1 LKNKA
6 HDVRKPDVG
15 ANFGYGVLYGDP
27 KIEFS
32 VRRGEGKREKREGER
47 GKERKEKGRGEK
59 REKNSS
65 DLCQA
70 IGG

>member
-15 ANFGYGVLYGDP
+15 ANFGYEVLYGDP

-47 GKERKEKGRGEK
+47 GKEREELLRLRSARQSGDR
-59 REKNSS
+59 
-65 DLCQA
+65 D
-70 IGG
+70 